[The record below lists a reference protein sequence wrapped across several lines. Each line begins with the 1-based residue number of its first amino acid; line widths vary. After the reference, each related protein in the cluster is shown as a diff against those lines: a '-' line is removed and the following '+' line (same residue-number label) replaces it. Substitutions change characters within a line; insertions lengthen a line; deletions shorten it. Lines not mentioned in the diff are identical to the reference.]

1 MATGYTR
8 NDTTNNIANGN
19 VINAADLDGEFDA
32 IQAAYDVTTGHDHDG
47 TVGGGAP
54 IKALGPAQDIVITTS
69 VIRPKTDNTVDLG
82 TSTLEFKDLFLDGT
96 AKVDTLTVDES
107 ATIAANL
114 TVDTTT
120 LVVDATNNR
129 VGVGTASPSTTL
141 HISSAT
147 PIITLTDT
155 DNPHSATINTN
166 SATGSLSIS
175 ADTGNAVADSAII
188 LNIDNTEKVRVL
200 ADGSVGIGT
209 ATPSATLDVVGGAE
223 INGDLTVTGNTTL
236 GNAATDT
243 VTITADVASNLIPSA
258 DNTYDLGASGSEWK
272 DLYID
277 GTANIDALVADAAT
291 IITSTGGVLTLQRD
305 DTAITSGE
313 TLGEIDFQ
321 APNVSGG
328 GDAIVVA
335 ATIKAVAGDTF
346 DAAVNKTSLLFQTA
360 SSGAVATRMEIDGN
374 GNVAVDTDTL
384 FVDAVNDRVG
394 INNASPSVALDVTG
408 AATISGIL
416 TASSDV
422 SIADKIIHTG
432 DTNTAIRF
440 PAADTVTVETDGSER
455 LRVTSTGNV
464 GIGTSSPSAKL
475 DVSAGTGSG
484 ATGVAGLNTIT
495 VQNSGAAG
503 IAILTTNSVFGSIA
517 FGDPE
522 NGAIGRIRYNHSDD
536 SMLFQTNAAERMRI
550 DASGN
555 VGIGTTTPATPLHV
569 SGTTNNTAQFTA
581 SITGT
586 TMDVTAV
593 TSGTLAVGDIVYGG
607 ASPITKITAL
617 GTGTGGTGTYTVS
630 VSQTVSSTTM
640 YTGSG
645 TASTIRIS
653 NTDAGVVTGQPS
665 GTIEFFGSDIST
677 PGAGV
682 GAYISA
688 ISESTA
694 PDSAL
699 TFGTRDNTGGGVDAN
714 ERMRID
720 SSGNVG
726 IGTTAPDALL
736 SVKGVASFGDGS
748 AAAPSI
754 TNFGD
759 LNTGMFFPAADT
771 IAFAEGGTEVMRID
785 ASGNLGLG
793 VTPSAWT
800 RKALQIGDAAA
811 AYVANGSGGA
821 TVIATNMFFDGA
833 NKYAT
838 TAAAARYS
846 VGSGNH
852 EWYIAPS
859 GTAGNAITFTQAMT
873 LDASG
878 RLGIGTT
885 SPSEELHIY
894 STDNPIVLLE
904 SGPGTDS
911 RLRLLTANDRI
922 GYIEFGDTD
931 DLDTGE
937 IRYEHSSNAMIFA
950 TNGNVDRMVIDSSGN
965 VGIGV
970 TPSAWATVVPAI
982 QIGGGG
988 SFIAAQGSG
997 SGNSD
1002 SIYIGTNAHFDGTNW
1017 KYKETNHASYFLQ
1030 ANGVHQWFTAPSGT
1044 AGNTITFTE
1053 RARIDSTGVFS
1064 VGCTDLS
1071 STSTTDTGAQM
1082 GSSGAGNFFRASNT
1096 PLIVMRQTNDG
1107 TLIDLR
1113 QGGASEG
1120 SISVSGTT
1128 VSYNGGHLSRWA
1140 QFADNSRPELL
1151 KGTVMSNLNQM
1162 SNWDGEDNEQLN
1174 CVEVSAVEGDANVAG
1189 VFVAWDST
1197 DDGYN
1202 DILLAMTGD
1211 MVIRIAGGTTVQRGD
1226 LLMSAGDGTAKP
1238 QGDDIVRSKTIA
1250 KVTSTH
1256 VSHTYADGSYAVPCV
1271 LMAC

>member
-107 ATIAANL
+107 ATIAAGL

-291 IITSTGGVLTLQRD
+291 VITSTGGVLTLQRD

-440 PAADTVTVETDGSER
+440 PAADTVTVETSGAER
-455 LRVTSTGNV
+455 LRITDTGIAVFGNGFSSATPASATIQGTDGSGTDIAGAALTIRGGRGTGSGEGGRLVFATAPAGTTGTTLNATVERMRIDSSGNV
-464 GIGTSSPSAKL
+464 GIGTSSPAFKL
-475 DVSAGTGSG
+475 DVQTASG
-484 ATGVAGLNTIT
+484 ENYIRVSSATGQDG
-495 VQNSGAAG
+495 GFR
-503 IAILTTNSVFGSIA
+503 IAEGTTNKWLLYNIA
-517 FGDPE
+517 ASDAL
-522 NGAIGRIRYNHSDD
+522 AIYDN
-536 SMLFQTNAAERMRI
+536 TATAERMRI
-550 DASGN
+550 DSSGN
-555 VGIGTTTPATPLHV
+555 VGIGTASPASLGSGVTTATISGASGGGIQFARTDATAVTGLISAFSTGVVMGSISSSPVLFRTNNTERMRIDSSGNVGVGTGSTVSATLHVNSGLANLAGLFESTDAGATITLIDNATTGGSVAEHGLNTVGNELEVRAVETLAFETAATERMTITSAGNVGIGTNSPAAQLHV
-569 SGTTNNTAQFTA
+569 SGTTNNTASFTA
-581 SITGT
+581 SISGT
-586 TMDVTAV
+586 TMTVTAV
-593 TSGTLAVGDIVYGG
+593 ASGTLAVGNAVYGPG
-607 ASPITKITAL
+607 VSPITKITAL

-630 VSQTVSSTTM
+630 VSQTRTSDNTSA
-640 YTGSG
+640 GSG

-653 NTDAGVVTGQPS
+653 DTDTGAVANQPS
-665 GTIEFFGSDIST
+665 GTIEFFGSDTST

-682 GAYISA
+682 GAYVSA
-688 ISESTA
+688 ISEDSV
-694 PDSAL
+694 PDTAL
-699 TFGTRDNTGGGVDAN
+699 TFGTRYDAGGGVDAN
-714 ERMRID
+714 ERMRIT
-720 SSGNVG
+720 SAGNVG
-726 IGTTAPDALL
+726 IGT
-736 SVKGVASFGDGS
+736 ASPGAKLEVSGSSRFFGNGS
-748 AAAPSI
+748 APV
-754 TNFGD
+754 NWGD
-759 LNTGMFFPAADT
+759 TSTRGVLTYTGTDPIVQA
-771 IAFAEGGTEVMRID
+771 V
-785 ASGNLGLG
+785 S
-793 VTPSAWT
+793 
-800 RKALQIGDAAA
+800 
-811 AYVANGSGGA
+811 
-821 TVIATNMFFDGA
+821 GA
-833 NKYAT
+833 NLLFY
-838 TAAAARYS
+838 
-846 VGSGNH
+846 N
-852 EWYIAPS
+852 
-859 GTAGNAITFTQAMT
+859 GT
-873 LDASG
+873 
-878 RLGIGTT
+878 
-885 SPSEELHIY
+885 SEH
-894 STDNPIVLLE
+894 
-904 SGPGTDS
+904 
-911 RLRLLTANDRI
+911 
-922 GYIEFGDTD
+922 
-931 DLDTGE
+931 
-937 IRYEHSSNAMIFA
+937 
-950 TNGNVDRMVIDSSGN
+950 
-965 VGIGV
+965 
-970 TPSAWATVVPAI
+970 
-982 QIGGGG
+982 
-988 SFIAAQGSG
+988 
-997 SGNSD
+997 
-1002 SIYIGTNAHFDGTNW
+1002 
-1017 KYKETNHASYFLQ
+1017 
-1030 ANGVHQWFTAPSGT
+1030 
-1044 AGNTITFTE
+1044 
-1053 RARIDSTGVFS
+1053 ARIDSNGIFS
-1064 VGCTDLS
+1064 VGCTTLS
-1071 STSTTDTGAQM
+1071 TSSTTDTGAQL
-1082 GSSGAGNFFRASNT
+1082 GSSGAGVFFRSGNT
-1096 PLIVMRQTNDG
+1096 PLVVMRQTNDG

-1120 SISVSGTT
+1120 TISVSGTT

-1140 QFADNSRPELL
+1140 QFPDNSRPELL
-1151 KGTVMSNLNQM
+1151 KGTVMSNLDQM